1 MVELDTRSGGN
12 ASIAADALGPA
23 SLRAGDM
30 SEFAAFWLENRTM
43 LLRWIY
49 QLKRQPVSIFTSVIQ
64 PVLWLVLFG
73 NLLSKMTSQSN
84 LPGGD
89 YLTFM
94 TAGAMVMT
102 VFNAAMNG
110 GVELLF
116 DRETGFIDRLMAA
129 PINRLSIVTSRFGYV
144 IGLSAAQSAL
154 IAITAVIFGVHFA
167 TGLAGVIVS
176 LLVGALF
183 GAGIATLSIVLA
195 FLVRHHPDFFT
206 VTAFLSLPVLFASSA
221 LAPLDQMPGWL
232 RVAAEL
238 NPMTYATEATRKLVV
253 SGWDVGAVTRMV
265 VAIVLFDAIA
275 LLIAARVLRRG
286 LE

>member
-1 MVELDTRSGGN
+1 MVELDSRSGGN
-12 ASIAADALGPA
+12 ASAAADALGPPRE
-23 SLRAGDM
+23 RADEM
-30 SEFAAFWLENRTM
+30 SDLSAFWLENRTM

-144 IGLSAAQSAL
+144 VGLSAAQSAL
-154 IAITAVIFGVHFA
+154 IVVTAVIFGVHFA

-221 LAPLDQMPGWL
+221 LAPLDQMPRWL
-232 RVAAEL
+232 RIAAEL

-253 SGWDVGAVTRMV
+253 SGWDVGEVTRMV
-265 VAIVLFDAIA
+265 VAIVVFDAIA